1 MEFNPQ
7 LNCNFCSYIFC
18 NQGYSRSL
26 MLSLILDSAI
36 HWIKAGLLLKNLKIV
51 VYSRSPQ
58 NYDKSFEELFKC
70 FQEFKCNYDDKEL
83 VFVSMFATFILYIE
97 LVNKDQSA
105 MEWRQQRW
113 HYKG

>member
-1 MEFNPQ
+1 
-7 LNCNFCSYIFC
+7 
-18 NQGYSRSL
+18 

-51 VYSRSPQ
+51 LYSRNPQ

-83 VFVSMFATFILYIE
+83 VFVSVFASFILFIE
-97 LVNKDQSA
+97 QVDKGQSA
-105 MEWRQQRW
+105 MARRQQRW
-113 HYKG
+113 HCKD

>member
-1 MEFNPQ
+1 MAFNPQ

-51 VYSRSPQ
+51 VYSRNPQ

-83 VFVSMFATFILYIE
+83 VFVSVFASLILYIE
-97 LVNKDQSA
+97 QVNKGRRAHD
-105 MEWRQQRW
+105 
-113 HYKG
+113 

>member
-1 MEFNPQ
+1 
-7 LNCNFCSYIFC
+7 
-18 NQGYSRSL
+18 

-51 VYSRSPQ
+51 VYSRNPQ

-83 VFVSMFATFILYIE
+83 VFVSVFASFILYIWSKLIRAKVPWYE
-97 LVNKDQSA
+97 YSKGDIIKVSPSQS
-105 MEWRQQRW
+105 
-113 HYKG
+113 